1 MTQWIPPFAGM
12 TIIKENLHRMAVP
25 PLRYLIYFVTSRCNL
40 RCAHCFYLDELG
52 PSDELTLEEL
62 SRFCQ
67 ELGSLTFLRLTGGE
81 PFLRRDLDEVI
92 RLFHDIAGTR
102 RVGVI
107 TNGTRH
113 QTVKNVLE
121 ALRHKTPDLLLDVG
135 VSIDDL
141 GEEHDAL
148 RRKKG
153 VYEQALQ
160 QIEDLKEMRKAWPN
174 LELSVVVTANGRNTP
189 RLRKIYDFLHGL
201 DVNRISCNLIRGY
214 VADYALTEVDL
225 QTYEDFLSWTDEHNR
240 MNHRGF
246 GAMLR
251 RAKNQAGRKAVR
263 EIIRFRQNEK
273 PLAKFRAFGRKSAAE
288 DCESSDKALMEGD
301 GYYSL
306 GKAAPIH
313 CQAGRAIAVLQPEG
327 DVNLCEVLDW
337 PLGNLREMDF
347 NWKAIWEGESAQK
360 ARRMIDK
367 TGCSCTH
374 ECFLTASI
382 LFGKEHYPQL
392 AGEVIKEMVATVG
405 ERFHPRESSR

>member
-1 MTQWIPPFAGM
+1 M
-12 TIIKENLHRMAVP
+12 TITKEDIHRVAVP

-52 PSDELTLEEL
+52 PSNELSLEEIE
-62 SRFCQ
+62 RVCKGI
-67 ELGSLTFLRLTGGE
+67 GSLTFLRLTGGE

-92 RLFHDIAGTR
+92 RLFYDITGTR

-113 QTVKNVLE
+113 ETVKKVLE
-121 ALRHKTPDLLLDVG
+121 SLQHKAPGLLLDVG

-153 VYEQALQ
+153 VYEEAVK
-160 QIEDLKEMRKAWPN
+160 QIEDLKEIRKGWPT
-174 LELSVVVTANGRNTP
+174 LEVSVVVTANGRNTS
-189 RLRKIYDFLHGL
+189 RLREIYEFLHGL
-201 DVNRISCNLIRGY
+201 GVNRISCNLVRGY
-214 VADYALTEVDL
+214 VADRELTQVDL
-225 QTYEDFLSWTDEHNR
+225 QAYEDFLSWTDEHNR
-240 MNHRGF
+240 THHHGF
-246 GAMLR
+246 GAVLR
-251 RAKNQAGRKAVR
+251 RAKNQVGRKAVR
-263 EIIRFRQNEK
+263 EIIRYRQDGK
-273 PLAKFRAFGRKSAAE
+273 PLARFRAFGRKSSAE
-288 DCESSDKALMEGD
+288 ACEESGKALVEGD

-306 GKAAPIH
+306 GKSAPIH

-337 PLGNLREMDF
+337 SLGNVRAVNFD
-347 NWKAIWEGESAQK
+347 WKAIWEGEAAQQ
-360 ARRMIDK
+360 ARQMIDT

-392 AGEVIKEMVATVG
+392 AREVLKESVATLTQ
-405 ERFHPRESSR
+405 RFR